1 MRPEAEIT
9 IDGIKLTEG
18 EAMVIRVAVGA
29 FISTLGG
36 GLGFRNDGVPI
47 ADSYESDAVRV
58 HKMLLKSCEPRT
70 SPT

>member
-9 IDGIKLTEG
+9 IDGIKLTAA
-18 EAMVIRVAVGA
+18 EAMVVRVAVGA

-47 ADSYESDAVRV
+47 SDSYESDAVRV
-58 HKMLLKSCEPRT
+58 HLLLLKSRESRG
-70 SPT
+70 SLA